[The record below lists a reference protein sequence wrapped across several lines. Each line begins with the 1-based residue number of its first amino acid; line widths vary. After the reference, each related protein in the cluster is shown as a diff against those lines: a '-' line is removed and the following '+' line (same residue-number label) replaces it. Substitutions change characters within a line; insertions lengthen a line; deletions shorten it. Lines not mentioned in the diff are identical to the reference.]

1 MVWILVSILG
11 FGYIHTTNYRDAQDA
26 VVFLPP
32 WHLMDKYVAG
42 AFFAWVRLK
51 YGFRWG
57 VYAHAFNNS
66 VGALLMALFSLLRMI
81 F

>member
-1 MVWILVSILG
+1 M
-11 FGYIHTTNYRDAQDA
+11 A
-26 VVFLPP
+26 P
-32 WHLMDKYVAG
+32 WYFMDKYVAG
-42 AFFAWVRLK
+42 AFFTLVRLK

-66 VGALLMALFSLLRMI
+66 VAALIVAIFSLLRMI